1 MNNKWEY
8 YKFNEKEVNKI
19 SAKLGISKLLAN
31 ILVNRGIQKEEQ
43 IKVFLE
49 PTRNN
54 FHDPF
59 LLPDMEIATNRII
72 DAINNNE
79 KIMIYGDYDVD
90 GITSISVLKKF
101 LVERGLQV
109 DSFIPNRLEDGYG
122 LNKKAIENI
131 AQKGHKLMITVDCGI
146 SAIDEIEYANSFGIQ
161 TIITDHHEP
170 LEELPK
176 AIAVIDP
183 KRKDSKYPFSQLAGV
198 RSSF

>member
-122 LNKKAIENI
+122 LN
-131 AQKGHKLMITVDCGI
+131 D
-146 SAIDEIEYANSFGIQ
+146 NS
-161 TIITDHHEP
+161 
-170 LEELPK
+170 
-176 AIAVIDP
+176 
-183 KRKDSKYPFSQLAGV
+183 
-198 RSSF
+198 